1 MPISSF
7 YEKGKDVYKRIF
19 NGSGSFISNIPIM
32 FFEDKMETFE
42 LEFDLFFAESIEENA
57 PASKEFEDPFRTYS
71 FGPYPLQLFTSGNSM
86 MTFMKPFYI
95 KTVSRLRRSHQS
107 GIKRNA
113 PCLFRVLM

>member
-1 MPISSF
+1 MVQ
-7 YEKGKDVYKRIF
+7 EV
-19 NGSGSFISNIPIM
+19 FISNIPIM

-57 PASKEFEDPFRTYS
+57 PASKDSKIRLGHILLVHIHYNYF
-71 FGPYPLQLFTSGNSM
+71 QSGNSM

-107 GIKRNA
+107 GIKRNV